1 MVFSSMT
8 FVPLFLPLV
17 LGLYFAFK
25 SPKARNGVLLAFS
38 LLFYAWG
45 EPKWIFVMLL
55 TVTVNYFCGLLIDR
69 SESKARRT
77 AAMVGGVALSLGF
90 LVYFK
95 FFGFFSDIVTGLLGV
110 ENTFTK
116 PVLPIGISFYTFQ
129 VLTYTVDVYRGKVPV
144 QKSYGKLLMYVSF
157 FPQLIAGPI
166 VNYTD
171 IAASLGER
179 KIKAGDLHYGFLRF
193 FIGFAKKVLLANTCG
208 VIVSKLDA
216 LTAMSFAG
224 SWLMALSYAFQIYFD
239 FSGYSDMAIGMG
251 RMFGFRF
258 FENFNYP
265 YISKSVTE
273 FWRRWHISLGTFFR
287 DYVYIPLGGN
297 RVSTAKHI
305 RNILIVWLLTGFW
318 HGASWNFLAWGVY
331 YGLVL
336 LAEKYLLQGIKA
348 KLPSVVNLLLT
359 LLAVL
364 IGWVLFYYEDLGAAL
379 GHLGTMFG
387 FVKAELTDPTAI
399 YYFKHYL
406 AFLVAAA
413 LASVPWKVAVEK
425 LPQGAAC
432 NVVKNLGRLLKP
444 IAVTVLFLLG
454 LAMIVTQSYNP
465 FLYFRF

>member
-17 LGLYFAFK
+17 LVLYFALR
-25 SPKARNGVLLAFS
+25 SPRARNGILLVFS

-55 TVTVNYFCGLLIDR
+55 TVTVNYFCGLMIDR
-69 SESKARRT
+69 GKNSAART
-77 AAMVGGVALSLGF
+77 LCMIAGVALSLGF
-90 LVYFK
+90 LFYFK
-95 FFGFFSDIVTGLLGV
+95 YFGFFSDVVSALLGV
-110 ENTFTK
+110 ENTFQK

-129 VLTYTVDVYRGKVPV
+129 VLTYTVDVYRRKVDV
-144 QKSYGKLLMYVSF
+144 QKSYGKLLLYVSF

-171 IAASLGER
+171 IAASLDER
-179 KIKAGDLHYGFLRF
+179 KVSGEDIYQGFLRF

-208 VIVSKLDA
+208 VVVDKLVGA
-216 LTAMSFAG
+216 EAMSVAG
-224 SWLMALSYAFQIYFD
+224 SWLMAVSYALQIYFD

-297 RVSTAKHI
+297 RVSLWKNI

-318 HGASWNFLAWGVY
+318 HGASWNFMAWGVY
-331 YGLVL
+331 YGLLL
-336 LAEKYLLQGIKA
+336 LAEKFLLRRIKE
-348 KLPSVVNLLLT
+348 KLPGIVNVAITLLL
-359 LLAVL
+359 VL
-364 IGWVLFYYEDLGAAL
+364 VGWVLFYYESLADGIH
-379 GHLGTMFG
+379 HLGIMFG
-387 FVKAELTDPTAI
+387 FADAELTDATVI

-406 AFLVAAA
+406 VFLVAAA
-413 LASVPWKVAVEK
+413 LACVPWKSAVRLPGTEK
-425 LPQGAAC
+425 LSP
-432 NVVKNLGRLLKP
+432 LIKP
-444 IAVTVLFLLG
+444 LVITVLFLL
-454 LAMIVTQSYNP
+454 AMCMIVTQSYNP

>member
-17 LGLYFAFK
+17 FILYFAFR
-25 SPKARNGVLLAFS
+25 SPRARNGVLLGFS

-55 TVTVNYFCGLLIDR
+55 TVTVNYVCGLLIDR
-69 SESKARRT
+69 SERKAT
-77 AAMVGGVALSLGF
+77 KTVCMVIGVALSLAF
-90 LVYFK
+90 LFYFK
-95 FFGFFSDIVTGLLGV
+95 YFGFFTDVFTGLLGV
-110 ENTFTK
+110 ENTFVK

-171 IAASLGER
+171 IAQSLGKREIR
-179 KIKAGDLHYGFLRF
+179 AEDIYQGFLRF

-208 VIVSKLDA
+208 VIVDKLVGAD
-216 LTAMSFAG
+216 AMSFAG
-224 SWLMALSYAFQIYFD
+224 SWLMAAAYALQIYFD

-265 YISKSVTE
+265 YISKSITE

-297 RVSTAKHI
+297 RVSLWKNI

-318 HGASWNFLAWGVY
+318 HGASWNFMAWGVY
-331 YGLVL
+331 YGVLL
-336 LAEKYLLQGIKA
+336 LAEKFLLKNIKK
-348 KLPSVVNLLLT
+348 KLPGIVNLLGT
-359 LLAVL
+359 LVLVL
-364 IGWVLFYYEDLGAAL
+364 IGWVLFYYESLGD
-379 GHLGTMFG
+379 GVRHLGIMFG
-387 FVKAELTDPTAI
+387 LVKADLTDPTVI

-406 AFLVAAA
+406 AFFVFSI
-413 LASVPWKVAVEK
+413 LACVPWKTVAQRIPPMPKTVSGIVK
-425 LPQGAAC
+425 P
-432 NVVKNLGRLLKP
+432 VV
-444 IAVTVLFLLG
+444 ITALFLLA
-454 LAMIVTQSYNP
+454 LCMIVTQSYNP

>member
-17 LGLYFAFK
+17 FILCFMFR

-55 TVTVNYFCGLLIDR
+55 TVTVNYACGLLIDR
-69 SESKARRT
+69 SARKSART
-77 AAMVGGVALSLGF
+77 PYMVIGVALSLAF
-90 LVYFK
+90 LFYVKY
-95 FFGFFSDIVTGLLGV
+95 FGFFTDVITGLLGV
-110 ENTFTK
+110 ENTFQK

-129 VLTYTVDVYRGKVPV
+129 VLTYTVDVYRGKVPA
-144 QKSYGKLLMYVSF
+144 QKSYGKLLLYVSF

-171 IAASLGER
+171 IAKSLGER
-179 KIKAGDLHYGFLRF
+179 KIGASDLYQGFMRF
-193 FIGFAKKVLLANTCG
+193 FIGFGKKVLLANTCG
-208 VIVSKLDA
+208 VIVDKLVAAD
-216 LTAMSFAG
+216 TMSFAG
-224 SWLMALSYAFQIYFD
+224 SWLMAAAYALQIYFD

-265 YISKSVTE
+265 YISKSITE

-297 RVSTAKHI
+297 RVSLWKNI

-318 HGASWNFLAWGVY
+318 HGASWNFMAWGVY
-331 YGLVL
+331 YGLLL
-336 LAEKYLLQGIKA
+336 LAEKFLLKDIKK
-348 KLPSVVNLLLT
+348 KLPGAVNLLVT
-359 LLAVL
+359 LVL
-364 IGWVLFYYEDLGAAL
+364 VLVGWVLFYYESLGD
-379 GHLGTMFG
+379 GVHHLGIMFG
-387 FVKAELTDPTAI
+387 FVRSSLTDPTAV

-406 AFLVAAA
+406 AFLVFAV
-413 LASVPWKVAVEK
+413 LACVPWKAAADRLPEIPGNVA
-425 LPQGAAC
+425 
-432 NVVKNLGRLLKP
+432 KNLGRFVKP
-444 IAVTVLFLLG
+444 LVITAIFLLA
-454 LAMIVTQSYNP
+454 LCMIVTQSYNP

>member
-17 LGLYFAFK
+17 LLCYFAFR
-25 SPKARNGVLLAFS
+25 SPKARNAVLWAFS

-55 TVTVNYFCGLLIDR
+55 TVTVNYACGLFM
-69 SESKARRT
+69 ARTERKKLKT
-77 AAMVGGVALSLGF
+77 LYMIIGVSLSLVF
-90 LVYFK
+90 LFYFK
-95 FFGFFSDIVTGLLGV
+95 YFGFFTDVITGLLGIK
-110 ENTFTK
+110 NTFVK

-129 VLTYTVDVYRGKVPV
+129 VLTYTVDVYRGKVQV
-144 QKSYGKLLMYVSF
+144 QKSYGKLLLYVSF

-171 IAASLGER
+171 ISQSLGER
-179 KIKAGDLHYGFLRF
+179 KIKASDIYQGFLRF

-208 VIVSKLDA
+208 IIVDKIATLESL
-216 LTAMSFAG
+216 SFAG
-224 SWLMALSYAFQIYFD
+224 SWLMAFAYALQIYFD

-297 RVSTAKHI
+297 RVSAWKHV

-318 HGASWNFLAWGVY
+318 HGASWNFMAWGIY
-331 YGLVL
+331 YGLLL
-336 LAEKYLLQGIKA
+336 LAEKFLLKGVKE
-348 KLPSVVNLLLT
+348 KLPGFVNLLGT
-359 LLAVL
+359 LLLVL
-364 IGWVLFYYEDLGAAL
+364 IGWVLFYYESLADGMQ
-379 GHLGTMFG
+379 HLGVMFG
-387 FVKAELTDPTAI
+387 LVKAELTDSSAI

-406 AFLVAAA
+406 AFLAFAV
-413 LASVPWKVAVEK
+413 LACVPWKAAADK
-425 LPQGAAC
+425 LPELSG
-432 NVVKNLGRLLKP
+432 NVAKNIGHLLKP
-444 IAVTVLFLLG
+444 LAITVLFLLA
-454 LAMIVTQSYNP
+454 LSIIVTQSYNP

>member
-17 LGLYFAFK
+17 LLLYYATGQ
-25 SPKARNGVLLAFS
+25 PRIRNGILLTFS
-38 LLFYAWG
+38 LVFYAWG

-55 TVTVNYFCGLLIDR
+55 TVTVNYFCSLLIHA
-69 SESKARRT
+69 SASKLRRT
-77 AAMVGGVALSLGF
+77 LSMVLGVSLSLGF

-95 FFGFFSDIVTGLLGV
+95 YFGFFSDIVMDLLGR
-110 ENTFTK
+110 ENPFQK

-144 QKSYGKLLMYVSF
+144 QKNFARLLMYVCF

-171 IAASLGER
+171 IEPSLKER
-179 KIKAGDLHYGFLRF
+179 HATEADIYEGFLRF

-208 VIVSKLDA
+208 IITDK
-216 LTAMSFAG
+216 LTAADSMSLTG
-224 SWLMALSYAFQIYFD
+224 SWLMILAYAFQIYFD

-251 RMFGFRF
+251 RMFGFHF

-297 RVSTAKHI
+297 RVSTPKNI
-305 RNILIVWLLTGFW
+305 RNILIVWFLTGFW
-318 HGASWNFLAWGVY
+318 HGASWNFLVWGGY
-331 YGLVL
+331 YGLL
-336 LAEKYLLQGIKA
+336 LLGEKFLFKGIKQ
-348 KLPSVVNLLLT
+348 KLPGVVNMAITFLL
-359 LLAVL
+359 VL
-364 IGWVLFYYEDLGAAL
+364 IGWVFFYYESLSAGL
-379 GHLGTMFG
+379 HHLGIMFG
-387 FVKAELTDPTAI
+387 LVRAPLNDPTAV

-406 AFLVAAA
+406 VFLAASA
-413 LASVPWKVAVEK
+413 LACLPWKTYLEK
-425 LPQGAAC
+425 LPC
-432 NVVKNLGRLLKP
+432 STRLAP
-444 IAVTVLFLLG
+444 IGSRIRPVLITGLFLMA
-454 LAMIVTQSYNP
+454 LATIVTQSYNP